1 MPGSGMHINMSL
13 DDQDGN
19 NIFGDPNDENGL
31 SKEAYYF
38 LAGLLKHAKGLMAL
52 TNPLVNSYKRLVP
65 GYEAPVHIAWSSINR
80 SPLIR
85 IPATRGTGRRI
96 ELRSPDPA
104 GNPYLVLAAC
114 LAAGLEGLKEK
125 KMPMPNVD
133 KNIFEMTAA
142 EKAAE
147 SIEELPLNLFD
158 AVKELEA
165 DQYIC
170 DTLGKHASSKY
181 IEAKYAEW
189 DEYRRQI
196 TNWEIEQY
204 LYKI

>member
-1 MPGSGMHINMSL
+1 MSRRVYRQFLLPEAQAHSFMKQTELSRWIAIMWWISRKKSATFVDKMPVDSMLWSRCRPVSYTHL
-13 DDQDGN
+13 DVYKRQ
-19 NIFGDPNDENGL
+19 
-31 SKEAYYF
+31 
-38 LAGLLKHAKGLMAL
+38 LLKHAKGLMAL

-158 AVKELEA
+158 AVKELSL
-165 DQYIC
+165 I
-170 DTLGKHASSKY
+170 H
-181 IEAKYAEW
+181 I
-189 DEYRRQI
+189 
-196 TNWEIEQY
+196 
-204 LYKI
+204 

>member
-1 MPGSGMHINMSL
+1 M
-13 DDQDGN
+13 
-19 NIFGDPNDENGL
+19 
-31 SKEAYYF
+31 
-38 LAGLLKHAKGLMAL
+38 
-52 TNPLVNSYKRLVP
+52 
-65 GYEAPVHIAWSSINR
+65 HIAWSSINR

-114 LAAGLEGLKEK
+114 LAAGLDGLREK

-133 KNIFEMTAA
+133 RNIFEMTAA
-142 EKAAE
+142 EKEAE
-147 SIEELPLNLFD
+147 GIDELPLNLFD
-158 AVKELEA
+158 AVKEMEA
-165 DQYIC
+165 DKYIC
-170 DTLGKHASSKY
+170 DALGKHASSKY

-196 TNWEIEQY
+196 TSWEIDQY

>member
-1 MPGSGMHINMSL
+1 
-13 DDQDGN
+13 
-19 NIFGDPNDENGL
+19 
-31 SKEAYYF
+31 
-38 LAGLLKHAKGLMAL
+38 
-52 TNPLVNSYKRLVP
+52 
-65 GYEAPVHIAWSSINR
+65 
-80 SPLIR
+80 
-85 IPATRGTGRRI
+85 
-96 ELRSPDPA
+96 
-104 GNPYLVLAAC
+104 
-114 LAAGLEGLKEK
+114 
-125 KMPMPNVD
+125 MPMPNVD
-133 KNIFEMTAA
+133 KNIFEMTAT

>member
-1 MPGSGMHINMSL
+1 MAELLVDLGGGERLVEIVL
-13 DDQDGN
+13 DRKAQISQAGRKAELAIERHEEIKLLGILIHHKLDQDAIGN
-19 NIFGDPNDENGL
+19 
-31 SKEAYYF
+31 Y
-38 LAGLLKHAKGLMAL
+38 LAMAMVAE
-52 TNPLVNSYKRLVP
+52 T
-65 GYEAPVHIAWSSINR
+65 NR

-114 LAAGLEGLKEK
+114 LAAGLDGLKEK

-196 TNWEIEQY
+196 TNWEIDQY

>member
-1 MPGSGMHINMSL
+1 M
-13 DDQDGN
+13 
-19 NIFGDPNDENGL
+19 
-31 SKEAYYF
+31 
-38 LAGLLKHAKGLMAL
+38 
-52 TNPLVNSYKRLVP
+52 
-65 GYEAPVHIAWSSINR
+65 HIAWSSINR

-85 IPATRGTGRRI
+85 IPAP
-96 ELRSPDPA
+96 EEPDVVLNSEVLIRLA
-104 GNPYLVLAAC
+104 NPYLVLAAC
-114 LAAGLEGLKEK
+114 LAAGLDGLKEK

-170 DTLGKHASSKY
+170 DTLANMPAANTS
-181 IEAKYAEW
+181 
-189 DEYRRQI
+189 RQN
-196 TNWEIEQY
+196 TRNG
-204 LYKI
+204 